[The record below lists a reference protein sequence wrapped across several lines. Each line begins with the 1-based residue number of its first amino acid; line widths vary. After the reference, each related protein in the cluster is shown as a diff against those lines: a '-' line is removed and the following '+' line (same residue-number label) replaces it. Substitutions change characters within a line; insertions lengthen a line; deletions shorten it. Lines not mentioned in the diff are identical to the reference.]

1 MMRKGGAIAV
11 GNRRFRRPPRIVRAA
26 TAVGPYVPLTIIGLI
41 LLFPILWMAL
51 SSFKTIENV
60 AVFPPQWIPRPFAWR
75 NYVQLFERPGWPL
88 YLRNS
93 LIIAGLSTVGS
104 VLSSSIVAFGFARLR
119 FKGRDFWFAIVLSTM
134 VLPEIITLIPRFLLF
149 KSIGWYDTW
158 LPLIV
163 PHWFGSAFNIFLLRQ
178 FFLTLPAELDEAAR
192 LDGANAL
199 QIYWRII
206 MPLSKAALAV
216 VIVLSFITSWNDFL
230 GPLVF
235 LQSQN
240 LWPMALG
247 IRTFVGEN
255 VTQWH
260 LIMAAATVMILP
272 VSLLFFLVQR
282 AFQSGVVT
290 TGLGGR

>member
-1 MMRKGGAIAV
+1 MIQ
-11 GNRRFRRPPRIVRAA
+11 RAA
-26 TAVGPYVPLTIIGLI
+26 ATDADRRQSPHRARTAATVGAYALLTIVGVI
-41 LLFPILWMAL
+41 LLFPILWMML
-51 SSFKTIENV
+51 SSVKTVENV
-60 AVFPPQWIPRPFAWR
+60 ALFPPQWIPHPFAWH
-75 NYVQLFERPGWPL
+75 NYVELFTRPGWPL

-93 LIIAGLSTVGS
+93 IIIAGLSTLGN
-104 VLSSSIVAFGFARLR
+104 VLSSSIVAFGFARLH
-119 FKGRDFWFAIVLSTM
+119 FKGRDFWFAVVLSTM

-149 KSIGWYDTW
+149 KTIGWYDTL

-178 FFLTLPAELDEAAR
+178 FFLTLPGELDEAAR
-192 LDGANAL
+192 LDGANAF

-206 MPLSKAALAV
+206 MPLSKAPLGV
-216 VIVLSFITSWNDFL
+216 VVVLSFITSWNDFL

-255 VTQWH
+255 VTHWQ